1 MAVVADVVVAG
12 AVHNSLITAA
22 YLAMS
27 GRSVVMV
34 DGRPVAG
41 GGAVTE
47 EVLLPGYRIDTCST
61 GHTLLLGNPVIAAD
75 ELGLVSEQGLTYL
88 DPDPVAHLSFPDGEH
103 FTMWLDV
110 ERTTAEFAR
119 FSQDD
124 AKSYRRMLKEWET
137 VRHAFAQAT
146 FNPVGVGPSL
156 DELLRQTPNGNVWLR
171 RKALSAWDVVK
182 HEFKNRHVR
191 AFVMWL
197 AFQTLVSLDQPG
209 SGSLAYSLLAGRQKR
224 SWSIPRGGSGQLTE
238 ALVRKIE
245 SHGGKIVTG
254 KSVRQLIIK
263 DGRCGGFITDDG
275 EQYIGREAVVSTI
288 HIKHLIEMAPK
299 ELWDE
304 GFRYGVETF
313 DVGIPAFAVYLCTT
327 EPPRFK
333 TATGTET
340 AVSAGMTGWAEDIVR
355 LTRQI
360 RDGEGVA
367 DAPWLLVA
375 TPTLADPTRAP
386 AGHHTVKLIVPCSVR
401 APSATGVWDDVK
413 ESFAQMLLEKVR
425 IVAPNL
431 TPDVIKAMLIR
442 SPADIEAANP
452 HMINGTFHGG
462 DRGFAFS
469 GSLRPAPG
477 WAQHRM
483 PIPGLYQTG
492 GTTHP
497 GGSITG
503 APGRNAASIILK
515 DLGTS
520 IEEVVA
526 AHKATAE
533 SRRPQKV

>member
-12 AVHNSLITAA
+12 AGHNSLITAA

-34 DGRPVAG
+34 DARPVAG
-41 GGAVTE
+41 GGAATE

-75 ELGLVSEQGLTYL
+75 ELGLMSEQGLTYI
-88 DPDPVAHLSFPDGEH
+88 DPDPVAHLCFPDGEH

-119 FSQDD
+119 FSEDD

-137 VRHAFAQAT
+137 VRHCFAQVT
-146 FNPVGVGPSL
+146 HNPVGFGPSL

-182 HEFKNRHVR
+182 HEFKSRHVR

-209 SGSLAYSLLAGRQKR
+209 SGSMAYSLLAGRQKR

-254 KSVRQLIIK
+254 KKVRQLIVK
-263 DGRCGGFITDDG
+263 DGRCSGFVTDDG
-275 EQYIGREAVVSTI
+275 EEYIGRDAVVSTI
-288 HIKHLIEMAPK
+288 HVKHLVEMAP
-299 ELWDE
+299 EDHWDE

-313 DVGIPAFAVYLCTT
+313 DVGIPAFAVYLCTS

-333 TATGTET
+333 SANGTET
-340 AVSAGMTGWAEDIVR
+340 AVSAGMAAWGEDIVR
-355 LTRQI
+355 FTRQI
-360 RDGEGVA
+360 RDGEVVA
-367 DAPWLLVA
+367 DAPWVLVA
-375 TPTLADPTRAP
+375 TPTLADASRAP
-386 AGHHTVKLIVPCSVR
+386 AGHHTVKIIVPCSLR
-401 APSATGVWDDVK
+401 SPAPSGLWDDAK

-425 IVAPNL
+425 TVAPNL
-431 TPDVIKAMLIR
+431 TPDVIKAMMIR
-442 SPADIEAANP
+442 SPRDIEAANP

-503 APGRNAASIILK
+503 APGRNAATVILK

-520 IEEVVA
+520 IEEVLATHKKA
-526 AHKATAE
+526 AK
-533 SRRPQKV
+533 SRVTQSP

>member
-12 AVHNSLITAA
+12 AGHNSLITAA

-34 DGRPVAG
+34 DARPVAG

-47 EVLLPGYRIDTCST
+47 ELLLPGYQIDSCST

-75 ELGLVSEQGLTYL
+75 ELGLLSEQGLTYIA
-88 DPDPVAHLSFPDGEH
+88 PDPVAHLCFPDGEH

-124 AKSYRRMLKEWET
+124 AKSYRRMLEEWET

-146 FNPVGVGPSL
+146 YNPVGLGPSL
-156 DELLRQTPNGNVWLR
+156 DDLLRQTPHGNVWLR

-182 HEFKNRHVR
+182 QEFKSPHVR
-191 AFVMWL
+191 AFVMWQ

-209 SGSLAYSLLAGRQKR
+209 SGSLAYSILAGRQKR
-224 SWSIPRGGSGQLTE
+224 SWSMPRGGSGQLTE
-238 ALVRKIE
+238 ALIRKIE
-245 SHGGKIVTG
+245 SHGGTIITG
-254 KSVRQLIIK
+254 KKVRQLVIN
-263 DGRCGGFITDDG
+263 DGRCSGFVTDDG
-275 EQYIGREAVVSTI
+275 EQYLGREAVVSTI
-288 HIKHLIEMAPK
+288 HVKHLIEMAPK
-299 ELWDE
+299 SLWDE
-304 GFRYGVETF
+304 AFRYGVETF
-313 DVGIPAFAVYLCTT
+313 DVGIPAFVVYLCTT

-333 TATGTET
+333 TATGTAS
-340 AVSAGMTGWAEDIVR
+340 AVSAGITGWSEDIIR
-355 LTRQI
+355 LIRQI
-360 RDGEGVA
+360 RDGEVMS
-367 DAPWLLVA
+367 DAPWVLVA
-375 TPTLADPTRAP
+375 TPTLADDTRAP
-386 AGHHTVKLIVPCSVR
+386 AGHHTVKLIVPCSLR
-401 APSATGVWDDVK
+401 SPSTTGGWDDAK
-413 ESFAQMLLEKVR
+413 ESFAQMVLKRVR
-425 IVAPNL
+425 DVAPNL
-431 TPDVIKAMLIR
+431 TPDVITAMLIR
-442 SPADIEAANP
+442 SPNDIEAANP

-462 DRGFAFS
+462 DRSFAFS

-477 WAQHRM
+477 WAQHRT

-503 APGRNAASIILK
+503 APGRNAACIILK

-533 SRRPQKV
+533 NRLPQKV